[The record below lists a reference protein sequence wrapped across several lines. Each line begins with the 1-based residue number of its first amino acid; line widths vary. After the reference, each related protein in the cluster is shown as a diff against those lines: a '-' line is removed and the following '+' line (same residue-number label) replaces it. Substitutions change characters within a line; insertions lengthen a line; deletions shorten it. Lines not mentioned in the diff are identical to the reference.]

1 MEREV
6 VMRKRFTT
14 IVVVCS
20 VLFLAVTARASAAP
34 LTNKDVIDL
43 VKLALGDD
51 VVIAKIRQASAVE
64 FKLETADIENLKAAG
79 VSGKVIAAML
89 ERTTPP
95 APPQPPQNE
104 LEAAAARMGGV
115 GPMGMVTRVELIDS
129 SGTKVLSSQSGE
141 MSHTNY
147 VVGALLWFNVHDPHA
162 PTRSS
167 DKGSFIRVYS
177 KTRLDEVGAFVRL
190 DSNKEDRSLKV
201 GNVSAFSFHGSLGLK
216 VDKDWIVASDI
227 KEEPAGVWELRPKK
241 PLPPGE
247 YGFYTTGMRMYSFGI
262 D

>member
-1 MEREV
+1 MEV
-6 VMRKRFTT
+6 VMRKRL
-14 IVVVCS
+14 IAVAVVCS
-20 VLFLAVTARASAAP
+20 VLFLVMPARASVVP
-34 LTNKDVIDL
+34 LTNKDVIEL
-43 VKLALGDD
+43 VRLALGDE
-51 VVIAKIRQASAVE
+51 VVIAKIRQAPAVE
-64 FKLETADIENLKAAG
+64 FKLETADIESLKAAG
-79 VSGKVIAAML
+79 VSGKIIAAML
-89 ERTTPP
+89 EKATPP
-95 APPQPPQNE
+95 APPQMPQNE
-104 LEAAAARMGGV
+104 LEAAAAQMGGV
-115 GPMGMVTRVELIDS
+115 GSMGMVTRVELIDS

-147 VVGALLWFNVHDPHA
+147 VVGALLWFNVHDSHA

-167 DKGSFIRVYS
+167 DKSSFIRVYS

-190 DSNKEDRSLKV
+190 ESNKEDRSLKV

-227 KEEPAGVWELRPKK
+227 KEEPTGVWELRPKK

-262 D
+262 E